1 MAEIQRGRHG
11 SREHY
16 YLMLS
21 RLDLRSEQKAIKKQ
35 KLTKRFWVAVVSR
48 DEEHKFVL
56 SLEAQVLRLKDEVK
70 FIRFYFKEND
80 WQFSCNQL
88 LELSDSKAIIEVCN
102 IRSNKNGEIDKIIE
116 FVSLNTKSQE
126 PNMCKIIF
134 IVNSTF

>member
-1 MAEIQRGRHG
+1 M
-11 SREHY
+11 
-16 YLMLS
+16 
-21 RLDLRSEQKAIKKQ
+21 
-35 KLTKRFWVAVVSR
+35 VSR

-88 LELSDSKAIIEVCN
+88 LELSDNKAIIEVCN